1 MIYWATQYE
10 GLELGIFNDQV
21 GGKYCWKIKLTQSH
35 KNQEVKF
42 HYSEWGSLH
51 YGSLDK

>member
-1 MIYWATQYE
+1 MCNVFQYDE
-10 GLELGIFNDQV
+10 GLEWGIFNDQV